1 MSLWRWN
8 WRENKHPQIR
18 AFLNRAMRLTAW
30 RALRFRNDVPKRE
43 LVAGDFNGKASIG
56 DNVPRF
62 PVAFGESSNR
72 RLAKRWRLSRWT
84 KQIRLLVSSRLH
96 FQSSPLTSEEWSNMI
111 KPSRKTDAL
120 NVAKVWTRLL
130 VFSCGYGHQW
140 HFSGHKRQEWLRPG
154 SFKTSQQLQRSMI
167 CCKTLEADHGRS
179 PR

>member
-1 MSLWRWN
+1 
-8 WRENKHPQIR
+8 
-18 AFLNRAMRLTAW
+18 MRLTAW

-96 FQSSPLTSEEWSNMI
+96 FQSSPLISEDWSNMI

-130 VFSCGYGHQW
+130 VFSCGYGLPPMALFRTKAPRDQFVERFESW
-140 HFSGHKRQEWLRPG
+140 QTDLNKQPMASSRFVQNFSTNTTLDDL
-154 SFKTSQQLQRSMI
+154 SY
-167 CCKTLEADHGRS
+167 CKTLEADHGRS